1 MQIVYFDSL
10 VKDGETIVIATVI
23 DETGKGISRI
33 EGKGTTKEEVKIAL
47 AKALSDFETYYTQT
61 SETKTL
67 ATDVISEI
75 NAVITGVK
83 I

>member
-23 DETGKGISRI
+23 DENGKGISRI
-33 EGKGTTKEEVKIAL
+33 EGKGTTKEGVKIAL